1 MPIPMNPKVNITI
14 PSYNRAHCLGKAID
28 AALKQS
34 YANTSVTVIDD
45 GSTDET
51 ERLIERYV
59 AHPNFCYVKLAKNV
73 GTANAKNV
81 SMMLSDYDA
90 ITFHDSDDIPK
101 ENKVLMQAR
110 ALSQRGH
117 VADEILDWR
126 LHGYEDNSELL
137 IDVVVGAHEMIKL
150 DGSLH
155 KMEKCL
161 SLVDDFFPTLQ
172 FPSKTEGDWILINS
186 GLFRKNVF
194 EQLGGYLDSVEEDRE
209 LRNRTIGCGFM
220 YFYLEQVLLTKVE
233 MAASLTVDENTGYKG
248 QERIRDRNQVRERTR
263 LMLPKFGQK
272 SLRDE
277 LRVKV
282 DLAGVGLEYVSN
294 PALLTFND
302 AIPHTP
308 GTRESLTRELDLAR
322 AIGD

>member
-1 MPIPMNPKVNITI
+1 MTDPKVNITI
-14 PSYNRAHCLGKAID
+14 PTYNRAHCLGKAID

-34 YANTSVTVIDD
+34 YSSFTVTVVDD
-45 GSTDET
+45 GSTDNT

-59 AHPNFCYVKLAKNV
+59 AHPNFCYIKLDKNV

-81 SMMLSDYDA
+81 SMLLSDYDA

-101 ENKVLMQAR
+101 ENKILMQAR

-117 VADEILDWR
+117 VADQILDWG
-126 LHGYEDNSELL
+126 LHGYEDNQELL

-150 DGSLH
+150 NGNVH
-155 KMEKCL
+155 KMEKTL
-161 SLVDDFFPTLQ
+161 SLIDDFFPTLQ

-194 EQLGGYLDSVEEDRE
+194 EQVGGYLDSVEEDRE

-220 YFYLEQVLLTKVE
+220 YYFLESVLLTKIE
-233 MAASLTVDENTGYKG
+233 MAASLTVDEDTGYQG
-248 QERIRDRNQVRERTR
+248 QKRIRDRNEVRERTR
-263 LMLPKFGQK
+263 IMLPKFGQK

-277 LRVKV
+277 LRVEV
-282 DLAGVGLEYVSN
+282 DLADVGLEYVSN
-294 PALLTFND
+294 PDLLTFNTKI
-302 AIPHTP
+302 AHTP
-308 GTRESLTRELDLAR
+308 GTRESLTRGLNFAR